1 MVSVNR
7 LLQLFFGISLLYLS
21 FILLKEETLL
31 YYLKP
36 LLLLP
41 LIIAAI
47 ISKFK
52 NKKMLLLALVFS
64 LAGDTLLLFVFKNPV
79 YFIFGLIAFLVAHIF
94 YIILFTKEL
103 KIANGKMN
111 FKKPGTVIIVIYLF
125 ALLAL
130 LVPYLGGLTIP
141 VIIYALVITIMLFIA
156 YSLSFYWPKPSS
168 TFLLTGAVSFIILDS
183 ILALNK
189 FYHPFSLAS
198 FLIMATYLYAQLALV
213 HSCVLKGQ

>member
-52 NKKMLLLALVFS
+52 NKKMLLWALVFS

-168 TFLLTGAVSFIILDS
+168 TFLLTGAVSFIISDS
-183 ILALNK
+183 IRSISAG
-189 FYHPFSLAS
+189 
-198 FLIMATYLYAQLALV
+198 T
-213 HSCVLKGQ
+213 